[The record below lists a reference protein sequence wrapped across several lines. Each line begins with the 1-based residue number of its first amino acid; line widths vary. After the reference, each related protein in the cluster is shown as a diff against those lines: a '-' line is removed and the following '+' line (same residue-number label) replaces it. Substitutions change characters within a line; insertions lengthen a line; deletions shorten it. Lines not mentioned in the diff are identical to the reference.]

1 MKIVIDIDEI
11 TYKLLCHSLRNGVL
25 NTWEE
30 IIAKGKL
37 LPKHNRLIDAEE
49 TKKKIEK
56 FWTEQK
62 GFSLV
67 DVMNVIDLETE
78 TYARSD

>member
-1 MKIVIDIDEI
+1 MQVVIDIDEI
-11 TYKLLCHSLRNGVL
+11 TYKLLSYELRNGTL

-30 IIAKGKL
+30 TIAKGKP
-37 LPKHNRLIDAEE
+37 LPKHCRLIDADE

-67 DVMNVIDLETE
+67 DVMDIIDLETE
-78 TYARSD
+78 TYAKSD